1 MKKLAYTFAL
11 MLVLVGSAFAQR
23 VQTNPAAQSDGDFW
37 AGFSFSAQ
45 MGGFEIAPG
54 VDDFANDMT
63 RGKVITLHGDSS
75 DFTAII
81 DSGGTKPDFDNGNKI
96 VSGTWTLTVYK
107 GGEYSGRLF
116 GVFTSGT
123 LKYKADRAGNI
134 LAEYVDADMLIKGG
148 TDAYARV
155 GGPQTYGKF
164 LSTSYPDQANTT
176 SDPAQPSFAAHK
188 GEVNLNF

>member
-1 MKKLAYTFAL
+1 MKKLAYSIAL
-11 MLVLVGSAFAQR
+11 MLVLVGSAFAQKA
-23 VQTNPAAQSDGDFW
+23 QTDPAASSGGDFW
-37 AGFSFSAQ
+37 AGFNFSAQ

-63 RGKVITLHGDSS
+63 RGKVITLHGDTS

-81 DSGGTKPDFDNGNKI
+81 DSGGTKPDLQYGNKI

-107 GGEYSGRLF
+107 GGELFGRMF
-116 GVFTSGT
+116 GVFTSGS

-155 GGPQTYGKF
+155 GGPQTSGKF
-164 LSTSYPDQANTT
+164 LSTAYMNQTSTT
-176 SDPAQPSFAAHK
+176 SDTAQSDIPAHK
-188 GEVNLNF
+188 GEVNLIF